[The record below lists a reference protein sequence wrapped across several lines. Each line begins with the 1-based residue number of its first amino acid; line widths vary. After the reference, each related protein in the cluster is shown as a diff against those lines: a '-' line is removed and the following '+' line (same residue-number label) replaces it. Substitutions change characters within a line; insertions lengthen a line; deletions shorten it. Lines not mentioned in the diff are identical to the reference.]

1 MGISMD
7 EKAANDGDKLKH
19 PLLLEVLARCNGWGS
34 LTYAES
40 HAGAGKYC
48 AADQLADKP
57 HIANLF
63 KLVSAVKH
71 KPTEDAAGGR
81 YYHLLRD
88 WWSDEN
94 RQSNYPGS
102 VLQAARFLTSQTVKA
117 EFRVTEAHKDTH
129 DRLVKAVTDYGIK
142 PEHEKFQNKINWL
155 TEKDSLVLL
164 LDPLGFGEDFGKA
177 REKKLNEG
185 GMDLPTLT
193 EVLTPCWGEG
203 VRPWFFSEVSR
214 LWQQGRPCK
223 EGHGLRLA
231 RVISASRREAPF
243 SATHAK
249 SYYTFIMG
257 TGKGKE
263 VTDALLQLD
272 WGKSW
277 LSRTMHRGL

>member
-1 MGISMD
+1 MAISMD

-19 PLLLEVLARCNGWGS
+19 PLLLEVLARCKGWDS

-48 AADQLADKP
+48 AADQLAEKP
-57 HIANLF
+57 HIANLL
-63 KLVSAVKH
+63 KLVSAVTD
-71 KPTEDAAGGR
+71 KPTENAAGGR
-81 YYHLLRD
+81 YYHLLQE
-88 WWSDEN
+88 WWSDQN
-94 RQSNYPGS
+94 RQGAYPGS
-102 VLQAARFLTSQTVKA
+102 VLQAARFLTNQNVKA
-117 EFRVTEAHKDTH
+117 EFRVTEAHKDTY
-129 DRLVKAVTDYGIK
+129 DRLVKAVTDYGIEPK
-142 PEHEKFQNKINWL
+142 HEKFQNKIDWL

-193 EVLTPCWGEG
+193 EVLASCWEKKSA
-203 VRPWFFSEVSR
+203 VVLLWFGFGNKGGHVKRGMAYGWLKCLCEQKGSSFS
-214 LWQQGRPCK
+214 CY
-223 EGHGLRLA
+223 
-231 RVISASRREAPF
+231 
-243 SATHAK
+243 HAK

-257 TGKGKE
+257 IGKGKE

-277 LSRTMHRGL
+277 LSRTIYKGL